1 MVQPTGTEG
10 VQIIKMSNEKA
21 KGGERIKIGPQ
32 AGDQTYDAFMTRV
45 LVTCEN
51 TLPRSCLSLTTGI
64 VISTYT
70 LLQQIHPVK

>member
-45 LVTCEN
+45 YWYRHFYIYPPT
-51 TLPRSCLSLTTGI
+51 TDSSC
-64 VISTYT
+64 
-70 LLQQIHPVK
+70 